1 MVISCYCTE
10 VIKNETIKF
19 IKMTIVL
26 FSFLNIV
33 NFYIKNNVCFI
44 EVTQSQTDL
53 EGMLITCITL
63 PTTKNISLVFSSH
76 SIIQL
81 LPGKH

>member
-19 IKMTIVL
+19 IKMPIVL

-53 EGMLITCITL
+53 EGMLITCIT
-63 PTTKNISLVFSSH
+63 TKNISLVFSSH